1 MNEKGG
7 TGKTMLAINLAAAL
21 HRQGKRVVIVD
32 ADPQATARD
41 WRAAT
46 PAGIDLPAV
55 VTVDRPQDLD
65 AVLRE
70 LVADYVLI
78 DTPAKASQ
86 IAAAVVRVA
95 HVALIVLQP
104 SGPDVWAT
112 APTVKLIKSR
122 QAAGGS
128 VDVAFLINRANPL
141 TKLSRLIK
149 DGTWNQYGIDQLT
162 NVIGNR
168 IAFAQ
173 AVTDGVSIFETYDQA
188 AKTEILN
195 IVNEL
200 EAARWL

>member
-1 MNEKGG
+1 
-7 TGKTMLAINLAAAL
+7 MLAINLAAAL